1 MEKKYRLCIDLGSS
15 SARIMIVYKLN
26 NKYSYIEY
34 ARVPNPQ
41 VNLNGELRWD
51 ILNLF
56 NKLKIY
62 IDNAIAEYPIYSIG
76 ICSWGVDYCVL
87 KSDNTLLDL
96 PYSYR
101 DKSAIAAYD
110 TLNKIVNEKQLYK
123 ESGVIPN
130 PINTIYQLYRD
141 KLTNRYKEHRGLKIL
156 MIADM
161 LAYTLTGR
169 IATEITNASTTSL
182 LQLDANAWN
191 YKLIETIGI
200 DTTLFPELISQGQA
214 YGLYKNIPV
223 IAVCTH
229 DTASA
234 VLSMGNTDDDTAIL
248 SGGSWLL
255 IGKVTD
261 KAECQELAYSGEYTN
276 ERGFNNSNMFLNN
289 INGLFIIQRLVAENN
304 LNYIDIDNNIKSA
317 KSLGILE
324 PNELMSPHNMK
335 DSILKM
341 LNLEDADIYSII
353 KTVYDSL
360 AEKINKSINLINKIF
375 NIKIKKIIMTGG
387 AMRAEYLINRIK
399 TLTSTEI
406 ISSYD
411 EGAVIGNAIAQ
422 ECADNLINI

>member
-1 MEKKYRLCIDLGSS
+1 M
-15 SARIMIVYKLN
+15 
-26 NKYSYIEY
+26 
-34 ARVPNPQ
+34 
-41 VNLNGELRWD
+41 
-51 ILNLF
+51 
-56 NKLKIY
+56 
-62 IDNAIAEYPIYSIG
+62 
-76 ICSWGVDYCVL
+76 DYCVL